1 MKQIKITP
9 PEGYIIDRDLSTFE
23 HIIFK
28 KVEQSPTPQLPK
40 SWEELNNVIGYFTDS
55 FSSVEKLKMIHSTEV
70 TNKNIFSSEQ
80 EARASIALAQLSQL
94 RKVYRNGW
102 EPDYANSDPKKYG
115 VFKVRN
121 GLIVDYT
128 YTQNI
133 YLSFQDQDTAVM
145 FLKNFKDL
153 IEEASPLLFG

>member
-28 KVEQSPTPQLPK
+28 KEEQPPQLPK

-70 TNKNIFSSEQ
+70 TNKNIFSSEE
-80 EARASIALAQLSQL
+80 EAKASIALAQLSQL

-102 EPDYANSDPKKYG
+102 EFKLGEEAFKYG
-115 VFKVRN
+115 ISKYAGKYKIISIIN
-121 GLIVDYT
+121 AHY
-128 YTQNI
+128 
-133 YLSFQDQDTAVM
+133 YLSFQDRPTAEL
-145 FLKNFKDL
+145 FLENFKDL